1 MVHVHTHTHTH
12 TQLLYYAQFVES
24 LANDDVL
31 CVFSQ
36 DDGWTFLYHA
46 QGAEPLTNGDVLCV
60 FTERSDRWTLLY
72 HAQGVERLI
81 NGSVLCV
88 FTERSDRWTLLYHA
102 QGAEPRRWR
111 WWLVAADV
119 LDRWGFLF
127 LSISLSWVLGSP
139 LCYDFGF
146 PSSCLGR
153 INRFP
158 FYSLMGWVNS
168 RKPNLLVGQDKL
180 PCLAESLHEVAQHW
194 WVVLQWGAGP
204 SPLWS
209 SRKWKSR
216 RARQTWSQRKTARQ
230 QCHLPRKKDPCQ
242 SSPGATHWVGWFP
255 RPWPVT
261 AGCGH
266 VFPLSALCAVLARF
280 PLLPG
285 LDMSFLSLHCVLCW
299 PVA

>member
-46 QGAEPLTNGDVLCV
+46 QGAEPLTNGD
-60 FTERSDRWTLLY
+60 
-72 HAQGVERLI
+72 
-81 NGSVLCV
+81 VLCV

-266 VFPLSALCAVLARF
+266 VFPLIALCAVLVRSGINTAS
-280 PLLPG
+280 
-285 LDMSFLSLHCVLCW
+285 SFLLHCVLCW
-299 PVA
+299 PDLA